1 MNTTKSEITEA
12 IALAK
17 AVRQTALANAKV
29 ALEEQFNDKYQAL
42 FAEKL
47 KKESATSAPME
58 DESVVGEADID
69 SLIKELESDIE
80 GSTGE
85 PVGAGGEE
93 SPAPEGPAAPTAPA
107 VATPAPEGTTAP
119 EGTPVVQAPVIVV
132 AAPAAGAGMGAEPTG
147 DMGGAEPELPP
158 TEPNGAGA
166 GMDEEL
172 DLDELLESLKK
183 EIASEDDDEE
193 KKTLDED
200 TKLKSSGIGGKTGGS
215 NKPASAASS
224 SSKLESGGVTD
235 NGMPESTVEAKDAT
249 TAKRPNVAKNATPTN
264 LSTPKLGGTSGPA
277 LKAARPNSGG
287 DFESTAKL
295 TEANK
300 TITEQSNAITFLKN
314 ELNEINLLNAKLL
327 YTNKLFKEHNIN
339 GEQKLRIVEM
349 FDLSRNIR
357 EVKQTFANYADALS
371 FSATSTPKKVVTAK
385 SVSPARVAAI
395 TEGLA
400 TSKQV
405 VTEKQNKEII
415 SENALSR
422 SRFQEL
428 AGIKIVNK

>member
-1 MNTTKSEITEA
+1 MNTTKSEISDA

-42 FAEKL
+42 FAIKL
-47 KKESATSAPME
+47 KNESATSAPME

-85 PVGAGGEE
+85 PVGGGEE
-93 SPAPEGPAAPTAPA
+93 SPAPEGPTAPTGAAPA

-132 AAPAAGAGMGAEPTG
+132 AAPSAGMGAEPTG
-147 DMGGAEPELPP
+147 DMGAEPELPP
-158 TEPNGAGA
+158 SEPNGAGA

-183 EIASEDDDEE
+183 EIASEDDEE
-193 KKTLDED
+193 KEKLDED

-300 TITEQSNAITFLKN
+300 TINEQSNAITFLKN

-327 YTNKLFKEHNIN
+327 YTNKLFKEHSIN

-371 FSATSTPKKVVTAK
+371 FSATSTPKKVTAK

-405 VTEKQNKEII
+405 VTEKQTKEII

>member
-12 IALAK
+12 LALAK

-42 FAEKL
+42 FAKKL

-58 DESVVGEADID
+58 DETIVGEADID

-85 PVGAGGEE
+85 PVGGEE
-93 SPAPEGPAAPTAPA
+93 SSPAPA

-132 AAPAAGAGMGAEPTG
+132 AAPAAGEAGMGAEPTG
-147 DMGGAEPELPP
+147 DMGAEPELPP
-158 TEPNGAGA
+158 SEPNGAGA

-172 DLDELLESLKK
+172 DLNELLESLKK
-183 EIASEDDDEE
+183 EIASDEDDEE

-300 TITEQSNAITFLKN
+300 TITEQSNAINFLKN

-327 YTNKLFKEHNIN
+327 YTNKLFKEHSIN

-400 TSKQV
+400 TSKPV
-405 VTEKQNKEII
+405 VTEKQTKEII